1 MRITSIL
8 MSFIRLLYHVQFYLS
23 VGENMNVRSFLSQ
36 NKIIITDGATGTYF
50 SELTGMDVK
59 LCEKYN
65 VTSPDVIRHIHNGY
79 IKAGS
84 TLLRTNTFF
93 ANSYALGISRDELKS
108 IIINGYNI
116 ASECAG
122 GKAIVCADVS
132 AVYGNSLSSSQVL
145 DEYKFIV
152 DTFLSCNAET
162 FIFETLPSLQTV
174 LPAIDYILSQKPDA
188 EIITS
193 FTLMPDNHT
202 RSGLS
207 AKSLLADILQNKHKL
222 TMIGLN
228 CGSGAVQMFRNAAP
242 FLSYIHEN
250 TDLFTMVM
258 PNAGY
263 PSIENQRTVFTST
276 PEYFAEQTA
285 VFKAYGVSAIG
296 GCCGTNPEHIRQ
308 LAIELSSEGNT
319 HQKSIIYP
327 TPKQNKTPSASSQLS
342 ENKFILAAELDPPNT
357 SDITRLISAAKTL
370 KESGVNII
378 TVSDSP
384 LGHAKMDSVLCS
396 SRIKREVNIETLPH
410 ICCRDKN
417 INALRSSLLGAHSD
431 GIRAVL
437 AVTGDPVSE
446 IDRGVIK
453 PVFNIDSTRLMELI
467 NSLNEDVF
475 SDSPIVIGGAFDPAP
490 RKAEYSLKRLD
501 KKMKKGASFVL
512 TQPVFSEAAIESID
526 RARETGA
533 KVLVGIMPMVS
544 YRNAS
549 FMKNEV
555 PGMTIPDELV
565 HRFRPDMTREESTE
579 VGIEI
584 AVELARMLKSHADG
598 FYFITPFNRAEVI
611 SRIISSLHLEISQ

>member
-1 MRITSIL
+1 
-8 MSFIRLLYHVQFYLS
+8 
-23 VGENMNVRSFLSQ
+23 MNIRSFLSK

-50 SELTGMDVK
+50 TELTGMDVK

-65 VTSPDVIRHIHNGY
+65 VTSPDVVKKIHNDY
-79 IKAGS
+79 IAAGS

-93 ANSYALGISRDELKS
+93 ANSYALGVSHEELKS
-108 IIINGYNI
+108 IITNGYNI
-116 ASECAG
+116 ASECAD
-122 GKAIVCADVS
+122 GKAIVCANIS
-132 AVYGNSLSSSQVL
+132 AVYDNTLSSSQIL
-145 DEYKFIV
+145 DEYRFII
-152 DTFLSCNAET
+152 DTFLSCNAKT

-174 LPAIDYILSQKPDA
+174 LPAIDYILTQKPDA

-207 AKSLLADILQNKHKL
+207 AKSLLTDIMQNKHKL

-228 CGSGAVQMFRNAAP
+228 CGCGATQMFRNAVP
-242 FLSYIHEN
+242 FLYYIHEN
-250 TDLFTMVM
+250 TDLYTMVM

-263 PSIENQRTVFTST
+263 PSIENQRAVFTST

-285 VFKAYGVSAIG
+285 VFKTYGVSAIG
-296 GCCGTNPEHIRQ
+296 GCCGTKPEHIRR
-308 LAIELSSEGNT
+308 LALELNSTGTT
-319 HQKSIIYP
+319 HQKSVIYP
-327 TPKQNKTPSASSQLS
+327 TPKQNKTSTPSSQIT
-342 ENKFILAAELDPPNT
+342 EKKFILAAELDPPNT
-357 SDITRLISAAKTL
+357 SDITKLISAAKTL

-396 SRIKREVNIETLPH
+396 SRIKTEVDIETLPH

-417 INALRSSLLGAHSD
+417 INALRSSLLGAHSW
-431 GIRAVL
+431 GIQAVL
-437 AVTGDPVSE
+437 AVTGDPISE

-467 NSLNEDVF
+467 SSLNEDVF

-490 RKAEYSLKRLD
+490 RKAEYSLKRLE

-512 TQPVFSEAAIESID
+512 TQPVFSEAAIETID
-526 RARETGA
+526 RARETGI

-565 HRFRPDMTREESTE
+565 QRFRPEMTREESTE

-584 AVELARMLKSHADG
+584 AVELARKLKPHADG

-611 SRIISSLHLEISQ
+611 SRIISSIRSDIS